1 MNNAARR
8 FTVLDIND
16 RFLGVWYANDEV
28 SAIRAAMAD
37 GYDAW
42 SAGDGAHRKL

>member
-1 MNNAARR
+1 MKTR

-16 RFLGVWYANDEV
+16 RFLGVWYAV
-28 SAIRAAMAD
+28 SEIEAIRAAIVA

-42 SAGDGAHRKL
+42 SAGDGAHRVTW